1 MVEVFWVVW
10 APGGGLPAWGSES
23 RMTTRL
29 AIWVDPAIQ
38 FFQFEEPGVGMGVGV
53 ELNRYSG
60 EKQDLSRSF
69 RAKKRP
75 GRWGRGEE
83 GTVGLRHHP
92 LS

>member
-1 MVEVFWVVW
+1 MVEVFWAVW
-10 APGGGLPAWGSES
+10 EPGGGLSAWGSES

-38 FFQFEEPGVGMGVGV
+38 SFQFQEPGVGMGVGA
-53 ELNRYSG
+53 ESNRYSR

-75 GRWGRGEE
+75 VGGGGERRGQL
-83 GTVGLRHHP
+83 GFHTI

>member
-1 MVEVFWVVW
+1 MVEVFWAVW
-10 APGGGLPAWGSES
+10 QPGGGLPAWGSES
-23 RMTTRL
+23 RVTTRL

-38 FFQFEEPGVGMGVGV
+38 SFQFQEPGVGMGAGA
-53 ELNRYSG
+53 ESNRYSR

-75 GRWGRGEE
+75 GRWGRGGEQL
-83 GTVGLRHHP
+83 GFDTI